1 MLSVTR
7 FPAEVVLRPSVM
19 SSLPADMAGSG
30 RVYAVE
36 APVPDTGI
44 LRICSSPDGS
54 GRHTTVRLVDLDL
67 KATVAL
73 EDRS

>member
-1 MLSVTR
+1 MLSLAR

-19 SSLPADMAGSG
+19 SSLPADMASSG
-30 RVYAVE
+30 RIYAVE
-36 APVPDTGI
+36 APAPDTGI

>member
-1 MLSVTR
+1 MPNLAR
-7 FPAEVVLRPSVM
+7 FPSEVVLRPSAVAA
-19 SSLPADMAGSG
+19 LPADMAASG

-36 APVPDTGI
+36 APLGGTGI

-67 KATVAL
+67 KATAAL
-73 EDRS
+73 SDWS